1 MSITNFPYR
10 HYTTMCCSSRVIQCS
25 QQQLRHLLFVVSAVA
40 MLFVAV
46 ATPRAVATAP
56 FAAVSFV
63 AVVGAPFGDALVAD
77 VIAAVP
83 P

>member
-1 MSITNFPYR
+1 M
-10 HYTTMCCSSRVIQCS
+10 
-25 QQQLRHLLFVVSAVA
+25 LFVVSAVA

-63 AVVGAPFGDALVAD
+63 AVVAAPFDDALVAD